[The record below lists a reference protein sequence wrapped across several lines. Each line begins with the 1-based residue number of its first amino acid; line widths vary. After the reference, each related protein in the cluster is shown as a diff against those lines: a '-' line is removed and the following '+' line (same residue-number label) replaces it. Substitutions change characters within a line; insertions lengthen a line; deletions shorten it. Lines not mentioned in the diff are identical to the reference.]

1 MKILFHLSC
10 VPKER
15 VCNYELH
22 MLWWKCY
29 KRILNS
35 SGLALVDCY
44 RIPVKQTCFVKKIT
58 FNRFQCVSRVSF
70 LPLCVILQLEFGTIP
85 TIWYIFVL
93 CYLNVVL
100 IKYSNAIIMSRVFSL
115 AIESCQICSWQAWR
129 NAIFLRRMHLFVNN
143 MVDPDI
149 SDYEFDADDLIRR

>member
-1 MKILFHLSC
+1 LQLWVAYAMLKMLQTHIKFFWTGFGRLLS
-10 VPKER
+10 
-15 VCNYELH
+15 Y
-22 MLWWKCY
+22 
-29 KRILNS
+29 S
-35 SGLALVDCY
+35 SKTDVFCE
-44 RIPVKQTCFVKKIT
+44 KIT

-115 AIESCQICSWQAWR
+115 AIEICQICSWQAWR
-129 NAIFLRRMHLFVNN
+129 NAIFLRQMHFFVNN